1 VVFSFTFATTTDPAA
16 VLIVICPAEALISL
30 TFPVTRVGF
39 MPGSGVWAETATAE
53 QTSIKLENKIDNVRT
68 VLSLSL
74 WKVFIIY
81 APLNTMVAKKFK
93 IRSR

>member
-1 VVFSFTFATTTDPAA
+1 
-16 VLIVICPAEALISL
+16 
-30 TFPVTRVGF
+30 
-39 MPGSGVWAETATAE
+39 
-53 QTSIKLENKIDNVRT
+53 VRT